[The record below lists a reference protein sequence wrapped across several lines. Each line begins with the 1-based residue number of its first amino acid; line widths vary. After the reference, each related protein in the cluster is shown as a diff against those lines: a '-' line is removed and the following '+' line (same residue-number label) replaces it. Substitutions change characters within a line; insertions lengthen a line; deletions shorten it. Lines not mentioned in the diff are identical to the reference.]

1 MRYQPYKRRFI
12 HFLLLSFLLFSALH
26 LSVCSPATPRFQIEP
41 AEELFGVSVSIKIAG
56 LKAGESVTIHAHS
69 KDGQSLD
76 WESTATFTAD
86 KKGIV
91 DVEKQ
96 APVSGDYTVADP
108 LGLLWSMKPVNLK
121 GKNPPSYE
129 FQKLDHIAIHLTA
142 ERASGNSLTAD
153 IKRYFRMPGI
163 ELTRIPIEKEGLE
176 GTLFHPS
183 QGGPHPGLILLAGSG
198 GGIYEWWAEL
208 MASNGFAALT
218 LPYFRYKDLP
228 KELMEIPLEYFK
240 EAIAWLK
247 EQKAV
252 DGSRIAAMG
261 ASKGGELA
269 LLLGATYPEIK
280 AVIAC
285 VPSSVVWQ
293 GISRDRLGSS
303 WSQDGK
309 GLPFAQWHFS
319 PEDAQKME
327 AGQPLSLL
335 ETYSLKKNDP
345 VVLAKAAIPVEK
357 IKGPILMVS
366 GTDDQLW
373 PSTQF
378 ANMVMERLEKY
389 NHPHERQHLCYQG
402 AGHLVFLP
410 YFITSGNRIEMPF
423 MNGGNPRAD
432 ANGSADFWAKM
443 LDFLHKHLDK

>member
-1 MRYQPYKRRFI
+1 MRFHLNKTRFI
-12 HFLLLSFLLFSALH
+12 HFLLMGFLFCSALY
-26 LSVCSPATPRFQIEP
+26 LSVCSPATPHFKIES
-41 AEELFGVSVSIKIAG
+41 AEELFGVPFSIKITG
-56 LKAGESVTIHAHS
+56 LKAGESVTIQARS
-69 KDGQSLD
+69 KDGWDVD

-86 KKGIV
+86 KKGVV
-91 DVEKQ
+91 DVAKQ
-96 APVSGDYTVADP
+96 APASGDYIVADP
-108 LGLLWSMKPVNLK
+108 LGLLWSMIPVNPK
-121 GKNPPSYE
+121 GNDPPAYE

-142 ERASGNSLTAD
+142 ETASGDSLTAD
-153 IKRYFRMPGI
+153 IKRYFRMPGT
-163 ELTRIPIEKEGLE
+163 ELVRIPIEKEGLE
-176 GTLFHPS
+176 GILFHPL

-240 EAIAWLK
+240 KAITWLK
-247 EQKAV
+247 EQRAV
-252 DGSRIAAMG
+252 DGNRIAVMG
-261 ASKGGELA
+261 GSKGGELA
-269 LLLGATYPEIK
+269 LLLAATYPEIK
-280 AVIAC
+280 AVVAC

-293 GISRDRLGSS
+293 GISMDRFGSS

-309 GLPFAQWHFS
+309 GLPFARWHFS
-319 PEDAQKME
+319 SEDAQKME
-327 AGQPLSLL
+327 SGQPISLL

-345 VVLAKAAIPVEK
+345 SVLEEATIPVEK

-373 PSTQF
+373 PSAEF
-378 ANMVMERLEKY
+378 SNMVMERLEKY
-389 NHPHERQHLCYQG
+389 NHPHERQHLSYEG
-402 AGHLVFLP
+402 AGHMVFLP
-410 YFITSGNRIEMPF
+410 YFITAGNRIEMPF

>member
-1 MRYQPYKRRFI
+1 MRYQLYKTRFI
-12 HFLLLSFLLFSALH
+12 HFSLLSFLLCSALH
-26 LSVCSPATPRFQIEP
+26 LSVCSPAKSRFQIEP
-41 AEELFGVSVSIKIAG
+41 AEELFGVPVSIKITG
-56 LKAGESVTIHAHS
+56 LKAGESVVIHARS
-69 KDGQSLD
+69 KDGRDVD

-86 KKGIV
+86 KKGVV

-96 APVSGDYTVADP
+96 APASGDYTVAEP
-108 LGLLWSMKPVNLK
+108 LGLLWSMKSVNPMR
-121 GKNPPSYE
+121 KNSPAYE

-142 ERASGNSLTAD
+142 ETARGNSLTAD
-153 IKRYFRMPGI
+153 IRRYYRMPGS
-163 ELTRIPIEKEGLE
+163 ELVRVPIEKEGLE
-176 GTLFHPS
+176 GILFHPPH
-183 QGGPHPGLILLAGSG
+183 GGPHPGLILLAGSG

-228 KELMEIPLEYFK
+228 KELIEIPLEYFK
-240 EAIAWLK
+240 DAIAWLK

-252 DGSRIAAMG
+252 DGNRIAVMG

-280 AVIAC
+280 AVVAC
-285 VPSSVVWQ
+285 VPSSLVWQ
-293 GISRDRLGSS
+293 GISLEQFGSS
-303 WSQDGK
+303 WSMNGK
-309 GLPFAQWHFS
+309 GLPFARWHWS
-319 PEDAQKME
+319 QEDAQKME
-327 AGQPLSLL
+327 SGQPIPLL

-345 VVLAKAAIPVEK
+345 AVLEKATIPVEK
-357 IKGPILMVS
+357 INGPILMAS
-366 GTDDQLW
+366 GTDDLLW

-378 ANMVMERLEKY
+378 SNMVMHRLEKH
-389 NHPHERQHLCYQG
+389 NHPYERQHLSYEG

-410 YFITSGNRIEMPF
+410 YFITGRNRIEMPF

>member
-1 MRYQPYKRRFI
+1 MRYQLYKTRFI
-12 HFLLLSFLLFSALH
+12 NSLLLSFLLFSVFNFSA
-26 LSVCSPATPRFQIEP
+26 CRPAIPSFQIEP
-41 AEELFGVSVSIKIAG
+41 AEELFGVPFSLTITG
-56 LKAGESVTIHAHS
+56 LKARESVTVQARS
-69 KDGQSLD
+69 KDGRD
-76 WESTATFTAD
+76 MEWESTATFMAD
-86 KKGIV
+86 KKGVI
-91 DVEKQ
+91 DVATQ
-96 APVSGDYTVADP
+96 APDSGDYTVADP
-108 LGLLWSMKPVNLK
+108 LGLLWSMKPAKLK
-121 GKNPPSYE
+121 GKNPPAYE
-129 FQKLDHIAIHLTA
+129 FQKLDHIAIYLTA
-142 ERASGNSLTAD
+142 ETASGDSLTAE
-153 IKRYFRMPGI
+153 IKRYFRMPGT
-163 ELTRIPIEKEGLE
+163 ELTRITIEKEKLE
-176 GTLFHPS
+176 GTLYHPP

-218 LPYFRYKDLP
+218 LPYFRYKNLP

-240 EAIAWLK
+240 EAIIWLK
-247 EQKAV
+247 DQKAV
-252 DGSRIAAMG
+252 DGDRIAVMG

-280 AVIAC
+280 AVVAC

-293 GISRDRLGSS
+293 GISLERFGSS

-309 GLPFAQWHFS
+309 GLPYARWHFS

-327 AGQPLSLL
+327 SGQPLSLL
-335 ETYSLKKNDP
+335 ETYSLEKNDP
-345 VVLAKAAIPVEK
+345 AVLEKALIPVEK
-357 IKGPILMVS
+357 IKAPIPMVS

-389 NHPHERQHLCYQG
+389 NHSHQRQHLSYEG
-402 AGHLVFLP
+402 AGHMVFLP
-410 YFITSGNRIEMPF
+410 YFITAGNRVEMPF
-423 MNGGNPRAD
+423 LNGGNPRAD